1 METGRVRPE
10 WYRLVLLVFWLGLGM
25 SGTESC
31 RAAGISLNKTRV
43 IFTQGERAQT
53 LTVVNTTPQAWLV
66 QVRIMEDQE
75 KTAPAFVVTPPLFR
89 LEANSQNSL
98 RILPTFNQPPFPVD
112 RESLGYVQMNAIP
125 ATQPVTD
132 ESVREQASMSVGMR
146 IKFFW
151 RPRSLP
157 LLPEAAYGQLRF
169 QSQPDGIKA
178 CNPTPYFLSLD
189 SLTLDGQALDLNRY
203 PSMIAP
209 QDCVTYVGQVSQ
221 SSVSWSMINDYGGA
235 SNLFT
240 AKVVTANVAR

>member
-1 METGRVRPE
+1 METGRARPTR
-10 WYRLVLLVFWLGLGM
+10 YRLAPLLFWLGLGM
-25 SGTESC
+25 TGTEPSQ
-31 RAAGISLNKTRV
+31 AAGISLNKTRV
-43 IFTQGERAQT
+43 IFSQGARAQT
-53 LTVVNTTPQAWLV
+53 LTVVNTTSQAWLV
-66 QVRIMEDQE
+66 QVRITGDQE

-98 RILPTFNQPPFPVD
+98 RILPTFNRPPFPMD

-132 ESVREQASMSVGMR
+132 EPVRDQMSMSVGMR

-151 RPRSLP
+151 RPHSLP
-157 LLPEAAYGQLRF
+157 MLPEKAYGRLRF

-209 QDCVTYVGQVSQ
+209 QDCVTYAGQEGKK
-221 SSVSWSMINDYGGA
+221 SVSWSMINDYGGA

-240 AKVVTANVAR
+240 AKVAR

>member
-1 METGRVRPE
+1 MTGTAP
-10 WYRLVLLVFWLGLGM
+10 
-25 SGTESC
+25 C
-31 RAAGISLNKTRV
+31 QAAGISLNKTRV

-53 LTVVNTTPQAWLV
+53 LTVVNTTSQAWLV
-66 QVRIMEDQE
+66 QVRITGDQE

-98 RILPTFNQPPFPVD
+98 RILPTFNRPPFPMD
-112 RESLGYVQMNAIP
+112 RESLRYVQMNAIP
-125 ATQPVTD
+125 ATPSVTD
-132 ESVREQASMSVGMR
+132 EPVREQASMSVGMR

-151 RPRSLP
+151 RPRDLP
-157 LLPEAAYGQLRF
+157 MLPEEAYGQLRF

-209 QDCVTYVGQVSQ
+209 QDCVTYAGLVGKK
-221 SSVSWSMINDYGGA
+221 SVSWSMINDYGGA

-240 AKVVTANVAR
+240 ARVAH

>member
-1 METGRVRPE
+1 M
-10 WYRLVLLVFWLGLGM
+10 VLLVFWLGLGM
-25 SGTESC
+25 TGTESC
-31 RAAGISLNKTRV
+31 LAAGISLNKTRV

-53 LTVVNTTPQAWLV
+53 LTVVNTTHQAWLV
-66 QVRIMEDQE
+66 QVRITEDQE

-125 ATQPVTD
+125 ATQQMMG
-132 ESVREQASMSVGMR
+132 EHIREQASMSVGMR

-151 RPRSLP
+151 RPRNLP
-157 LLPEAAYGQLRF
+157 LLPEEAYGQLRF
-169 QSQPDGIKA
+169 QSQPDGIEA
-178 CNPTPYFLSLD
+178 CNPSPYFLSLD

-209 QDCVTYVGQVSQ
+209 QDCVTYAGLVGKK
-221 SSVSWSMINDYGGA
+221 SVNWSMINDYGGV
-235 SNLFT
+235 SKIFT
-240 AKVVTANVAR
+240 VRVAR

>member
-1 METGRVRPE
+1 MEIGRVRPAR
-10 WYRLVLLVFWLGLGM
+10 YRLAPLMFWLGLGII
-25 SGTESC
+25 GTEFC
-31 RAAGISLNKTRV
+31 QAAGISLNKTRV

-66 QVRIMEDQE
+66 QVRLTEDQE
-75 KTAPAFVVTPPLFR
+75 KTTSAFVVTPPLFR

-112 RESLGYVQMNAIP
+112 RESLGYIQMNAIP
-125 ATQPVTD
+125 ATQRMMD
-132 ESVREQASMSVGMR
+132 EPVREQASMSVGMR

-151 RPRSLP
+151 RPHGLP
-157 LLPEAAYGQLRF
+157 MLPEEAYGQLRF

-189 SLTLDGQALDLNRY
+189 SLSLDGQTLDLNRY

-209 QDCVTYVGQVSQ
+209 QDCVTYAGQEGK

-240 AKVVTANVAR
+240 GRVAR

>member
-1 METGRVRPE
+1 MT
-10 WYRLVLLVFWLGLGM
+10 
-25 SGTESC
+25 GTEPSQ
-31 RAAGISLNKTRV
+31 AAGISLNKTRV
-43 IFTQGERAQT
+43 IFSQGARAQT
-53 LTVVNTTPQAWLV
+53 LTVVNTTSQAWLV
-66 QVRIMEDQE
+66 QVRITGDQE

-98 RILPTFNQPPFPVD
+98 RILPTFNRPPFPMD

-132 ESVREQASMSVGMR
+132 EPVRDQMSMSVGMR

-151 RPRSLP
+151 RPHSLP
-157 LLPEAAYGQLRF
+157 MLPEKAYGRLRF

-209 QDCVTYVGQVSQ
+209 QDCVTYAGQEGKK
-221 SSVSWSMINDYGGA
+221 SVSWSMINDYGGA

-240 AKVVTANVAR
+240 AKVAR

>member
-1 METGRVRPE
+1 MTGTAP
-10 WYRLVLLVFWLGLGM
+10 
-25 SGTESC
+25 C
-31 RAAGISLNKTRV
+31 QAAGISLNKTRV

-53 LTVVNTTPQAWLV
+53 LTVVNTTSQAWLV
-66 QVRIMEDQE
+66 QVRITGDQE

-98 RILPTFNQPPFPVD
+98 RILPTFNRPPFPMD
-112 RESLGYVQMNAIP
+112 RESLRYVQMNAIP
-125 ATQPVTD
+125 ATPSVTD
-132 ESVREQASMSVGMR
+132 EPVREQASMSVGMR

-151 RPRSLP
+151 RPRDLP
-157 LLPEAAYGQLRF
+157 MLPEEAYGQLRF

-209 QDCVTYVGQVSQ
+209 QDCVTYVEQGGKK
-221 SSVSWSMINDYGGA
+221 SVSWSMINDYGGA

-240 AKVVTANVAR
+240 ARVAH

>member
-1 METGRVRPE
+1 METGRVRSVR
-10 WYRLVLLVFWLGLGM
+10 YRLAPLVFWLGLGM

-31 RAAGISLNKTRV
+31 QAAGISLNKTRV

-66 QVRIMEDQE
+66 QVRITEDQE

-98 RILPTFNQPPFPVD
+98 RILPTFNHPPFPVD

-125 ATQPVTD
+125 ATQQVTG
-132 ESVREQASMSVGMR
+132 EPVRELASMSVGMR

-157 LLPEAAYGQLRF
+157 LLPEEAYGQLHF

-189 SLTLDGQALDLNRY
+189 SLSLDGQVLDLNRY

-209 QDCVTYVGQVSQ
+209 QDCVTYAELAGKKSA
-221 SSVSWSMINDYGGA
+221 SWSMINDYGG
-235 SNLFT
+235 SSKIFT
-240 AKVVTANVAR
+240 VRVAR

>member
-1 METGRVRPE
+1 METGRMRTT
-10 WYRLVLLVFWLGLGM
+10 WYRLAPLLFWLGLGM
-25 SGTESC
+25 AGTEPC
-31 RAAGISLNKTRV
+31 QAAGISLNKTRV
-43 IFTQGERAQT
+43 IFTQGARAQT

-66 QVRIMEDQE
+66 QVRITGDQE

-98 RILPTFNQPPFPVD
+98 RILPTFNLPPFPVG

-125 ATQPVTD
+125 AAHPMANEHARD
-132 ESVREQASMSVGMR
+132 QASMSVGMR

-151 RPRSLP
+151 RPHGLP
-157 LLPEAAYGQLRF
+157 MLPEQAYGQLRF
-169 QSQPDGIKA
+169 QSQPGGIKA

-189 SLTLDGQALDLNRY
+189 SLTLDGQTLDLNRY

-209 QDCVTYVGQVSQ
+209 QDCVTYAGQAGKKA
-221 SSVSWSMINDYGGA
+221 VSWSMINDYGGA

-240 AKVVTANVAR
+240 ANVAG

>member
-1 METGRVRPE
+1 MT
-10 WYRLVLLVFWLGLGM
+10 
-25 SGTESC
+25 GTEPC
-31 RAAGISLNKTRV
+31 QAAGLSLNKTRV

-66 QVRIMEDQE
+66 QVRITENQE

-98 RILPTFNQPPFPVD
+98 RILPAFNRPPFPMD
-112 RESLGYVQMNAIP
+112 RESLGYVRMNAIP
-125 ATQPVTD
+125 ATQSVTD
-132 ESVREQASMSVGMR
+132 EPVRDQASMSVGMR

-151 RPRSLP
+151 RPRDLP
-157 LLPEAAYGQLRF
+157 MLPEEAYGQLRF

-209 QDCVTYVGQVSQ
+209 QDCVTYVGQGGKK
-221 SSVSWSMINDYGGA
+221 SVSWSMINDYGGA

-240 AKVVTANVAR
+240 AKVAR

>member
-1 METGRVRPE
+1 MAP
-10 WYRLVLLVFWLGLGM
+10 LLFWLGLGVI
-25 SGTESC
+25 SAEPC
-31 RAAGISLNKTRV
+31 QAAGISLNKTRV

-66 QVRIMEDQE
+66 QVRITGDQA

-98 RILPTFNQPPFPVD
+98 RILPTFNLSPFPVD

-125 ATQPVTD
+125 AAHQMANEHTRD
-132 ESVREQASMSVGMR
+132 QASMSVGMR

-151 RPRSLP
+151 RPQGLP
-157 LLPEAAYGQLRF
+157 MLPEEAYGQLRF
-169 QSQPDGIKA
+169 QSQPNGIKA

-209 QDCVTYVGQVSQ
+209 RDCVTYAGQQ
-221 SSVSWSMINDYGGA
+221 DKKSVSWSMINDYGGA
-235 SNLFT
+235 SNRF
-240 AKVVTANVAR
+240 TANVAR

>member
-1 METGRVRPE
+1 M
-10 WYRLVLLVFWLGLGM
+10 VFWLGLGM
-25 SGTESC
+25 TGTESC
-31 RAAGISLNKTRV
+31 LAAGISLNKTRV

-66 QVRIMEDQE
+66 QVRITEDQE
-75 KTAPAFVVTPPLFR
+75 KTTPAFVVIPPLFR

-98 RILPTFNQPPFPVD
+98 RILPTFNHPPFPVG

-125 ATQPVTD
+125 ASHQMANEHIRD
-132 ESVREQASMSVGMR
+132 QASMSMGMR

-151 RPRSLP
+151 RPYGLP
-157 LLPEAAYGQLRF
+157 MLPEEAYGQLRF

-189 SLTLDGQALDLNRY
+189 SLMLDGQALDLNLY

-209 QDCVTYVGQVSQ
+209 QDCVTYAGLVGKK
-221 SSVSWSMINDYGGA
+221 SVSWSMINDYGGA
-235 SNLFT
+235 SKIFT
-240 AKVVTANVAR
+240 VRVAC

>member
-1 METGRVRPE
+1 METGRVRPVR
-10 WYRLVLLVFWLGLGM
+10 YRLAPLVFWLGLGM
-25 SGTESC
+25 TSTESC
-31 RAAGISLNKTRV
+31 QAAGISLNKTRV

-66 QVRIMEDQE
+66 QVRITEDQD
-75 KTAPAFVVTPPLFR
+75 KAAPAFVVTPPLFR

-98 RILPTFNQPPFPVD
+98 RILSTFNRPPFPVD
-112 RESLGYVQMNAIP
+112 RESLGYVRMNAIP

-132 ESVREQASMSVGMR
+132 EPVRDQASMSVGMR

-151 RPRSLP
+151 RPHGLP
-157 LLPEAAYGQLRF
+157 MLPEQAYGQLRF

-189 SLTLDGQALDLNRY
+189 SLMLDGQALDLNRY

-209 QDCVTYVGQVSQ
+209 RDCVTYAGLVGKN
-221 SSVSWSMINDYGGA
+221 SVSWSMINDYGGA

-240 AKVVTANVAR
+240 VRVAR

>member
-1 METGRVRPE
+1 MT
-10 WYRLVLLVFWLGLGM
+10 
-25 SGTESC
+25 GTEPSQ
-31 RAAGISLNKTRV
+31 AAGISLNKTRV
-43 IFTQGERAQT
+43 IFSQGARAQT
-53 LTVVNTTPQAWLV
+53 LTVVNTTSQAWLV
-66 QVRIMEDQE
+66 QVRITGDQE

-98 RILPTFNQPPFPVD
+98 RILPTFNRPPFPMD

-132 ESVREQASMSVGMR
+132 EPVREQASMSVGMR

-151 RPRSLP
+151 RPHGLP
-157 LLPEAAYGQLRF
+157 MPPEEAYGQLRF
-169 QSQPDGIKA
+169 QSQPDGMKA

-209 QDCVTYVGQVSQ
+209 QDCVTYAGQEGKK
-221 SSVSWSMINDYGGA
+221 SVSWSMINDYGGA

-240 AKVVTANVAR
+240 AKVAR